1 MAWLLRIRVH
11 SVCDE
16 LYVLEQDFKLI
27 CLISVLYL
35 CLSVAAQALEVLL
48 LHVS

>member
-1 MAWLLRIRVH
+1 MVIKIRVH

-16 LYVLEQDFKLI
+16 LYILEQDFKLI
-27 CLISVLYL
+27 CLISMLYL